1 MMTFFFRY
9 RLPLAIVLLTGCF
22 FLLYPWY
29 QYVLDDDGIG
39 YAMVTKRLA
48 AGDYYHALNGYW
60 SPLHSW
66 LALPFY
72 KAGADLPDAFK
83 LSNLLISGCL
93 LYVLDRLM
101 KYPELNYR
109 KRLLL
114 LITVIPILLYMS
126 FYQLAADILFCL
138 LFCWY
143 LLLSAGATAFNKIT
157 TVIACSVVGV
167 LAYLAKAYAF
177 PLFVAHFTVWQCWLY
192 KRSLLPERKKQ
203 LIKNLLIGIG
213 LFLILSLPWI
223 IALHGK
229 YDRWTFGYSGKVN
242 LAWQLAPEKTI
253 SPDTSFFSA
262 PPYPQ
267 SPTAWEDPGYPH
279 QDRVSPF
286 ESFNVFLKQ
295 LKLVLHNIIAA
306 LQSFHELSFLASGI
320 ILGLFLFVMR
330 TGSSVMLL
338 FLLSVLL
345 LPGGYLPVH
354 IEPRFLWPAALLL
367 LIAGS
372 YLLTRIFTI
381 WRFRRA
387 AHRIA
392 WAILIGSFLITPL
405 NALQDLRY
413 TNKTEHTLAATL
425 QADGISGK
433 FASDV
438 SLFSPMRK
446 IAFLSGNQYY
456 ENHRPQSTFEEVAV
470 AIEKEN
476 IDYYFFFH
484 EIPVDV
490 FRNSALYR
498 KASRKRDYPQFNLIV
513 LDMR

>member
-1 MMTFFFRY
+1 MTPLFRY
-9 RLPLAIVLLTGCF
+9 RLPLAILLLSGCF
-22 FLLYPWY
+22 ILLYPWY

-48 AGDYYHALNGYW
+48 AGDYFNALNGYW

-72 KAGADLPDAFK
+72 EAGASLPAAFK
-83 LSNLLISGCL
+83 LSNLFISCCM

-101 KYPELNYR
+101 KHAELSVR

-114 LITVIPILLYMS
+114 LITAIPILLYMS

-143 LLLSAGATAFNKIT
+143 VLLCAGATAFTKTATI
-157 TVIACSVVGV
+157 IACAVIGV

-177 PLFVAHFTVWQCWLY
+177 PLFIAHFTVWQCWLY
-192 KRSLLPERKKQ
+192 KRSLLPQRKKQ
-203 LIKNLLIGIG
+203 LIKNLCTGIG
-213 LFLILSLPWI
+213 VFLILSLPWI

-253 SPDTSFFSA
+253 SPDKPFFSA

-267 SPTAWEDPGYPH
+267 SPTPWEDPGYPD
-279 QDRVSPF
+279 QASVSPF
-286 ESFNVFLKQ
+286 ESPAIFFKQ
-295 LKLVLHNIIAA
+295 VKLVLHNIIAA
-306 LQSFHELSFLASGI
+306 LQSFHELSFLAAGI
-320 ILGLFLFVMR
+320 ILALFLFVMR
-330 TGSSVMLL
+330 TGSSVLL
-338 FLLSVLL
+338 LVLLSVLL

-354 IEPRFLWPAALLL
+354 IEPRFLWPAAFLL

-381 WRFRRA
+381 WRFRQA

-392 WAILIGSFLITPL
+392 WIILIGSFLITPL

-413 TNKTEHTLAATL
+413 ANQTEHSLSGIL
-425 QADGISGK
+425 QSEEISGK
-433 FASDV
+433 FASGTA
-438 SLFSPMRK
+438 SYSSMRK

-456 ENHRPQSTFEEVAV
+456 ENHRRQSSYEEVAA
-470 AIEKEN
+470 AIENQN
-476 IDYYFFFH
+476 IDYYFFFN
-484 EIPVDV
+484 EIPLDV
-490 FRNSALYR
+490 FRNSTLYQ
-498 KASRKRDYPQFNLIV
+498 KASRKKDYPQFNLIV